1 MPFKQNSLQWQE
13 REDLLE
19 TIRDLEKQNMLLE
32 AILYKV
38 IEFGVIESEVG
49 RDVLTLCWMK

>member
-38 IEFGVIESEVG
+38 IEFGVIESGVIES
-49 RDVLTLCWMK
+49 R